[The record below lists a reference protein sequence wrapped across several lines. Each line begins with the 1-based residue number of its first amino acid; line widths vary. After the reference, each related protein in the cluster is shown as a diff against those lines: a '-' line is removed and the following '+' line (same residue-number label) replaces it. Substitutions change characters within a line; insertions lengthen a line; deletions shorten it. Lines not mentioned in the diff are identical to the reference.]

1 MKKNIEIKAE
11 KELNKCNCSEECDC
25 GCQEGKECT
34 CNECHCGEECNC
46 GDDCHCGENCEC
58 GDDCECGEECHC
70 EDCDC
75 DDCECDC
82 ECDCDHEEDHGCCGD
97 CGECGGCGNFD
108 ADSIAQILAARNQE
122 LEEKYMRLQAEY
134 LNFKTRTQTEVS
146 RMLQYEGE
154 DFIKEILN
162 VKDNFERAV
171 MMDDNDLSDEV
182 SRFLNGFKMILG
194 NLTTL
199 LDKFEVKEIECL
211 GLEFD
216 PHVAEA
222 VLTDHDDNK
231 PENVVLEVLTK
242 GYKYKDKVIRHAMVK
257 VNK

>member
-1 MKKNIEIKAE
+1 MKKNNKEE
-11 KELNKCNCSEECDC
+11 KELNKCNCTEECDC

-34 CNECHCGEECNC
+34 CHECHCEC
-46 GDDCHCGENCEC
+46 GDECHC
-58 GDDCECGEECHC
+58 GDDCECENCNCDDCNC
-70 EDCDC
+70 E
-75 DDCECDC
+75 DCECD
-82 ECDCDHEEDHGCCGD
+82 DSEDE
-97 CGECGGCGNFD
+97 ECGGCCEGCSGCGSMDD
-108 ADSIAQILAARNQE
+108 ATVSQILAARNQE
-122 LEEKYMRLQAEY
+122 LEEKYMRLQAEF

-162 VKDNFERAV
+162 IKDNFERAV

-182 SRFLNGFKMILG
+182 SRFLSGFKMILG
-194 NLTTL
+194 NLTNV
-199 LDKFEVKEIECL
+199 LDKFEVKEIECV

-222 VLTDHDDNK
+222 VLTDHNEDK

>member
-1 MKKNIEIKAE
+1 MKKKIEIKDE
-11 KELNKCNCSEECDC
+11 KCNCGEECDC

-34 CNECHCGEECNC
+34 CEHECKCNEGEKCTCEEC
-46 GDDCHCGENCEC
+46 DCNSEC
-58 GDDCECGEECHC
+58 DCENDCHC
-70 EDCDC
+70 EDN
-75 DDCECDC
+75 CEC
-82 ECDCDHEEDHGCCGD
+82 EEDTGCTGCCD
-97 CGECGGCGNFD
+97 SCSGCGTMD
-108 ADSIAQILAARNQE
+108 AETISELLVARNQE
-122 LEEKYMRLQAEY
+122 LEEKYIRLQAEY
-134 LNFKTRTQTEVS
+134 LNFKTRTQSEIS

-162 VKDNFERAV
+162 IKDNMERAI
-171 MMDDNDLSDEV
+171 MMDNNDLADEV
-182 SRFLNGFKMILG
+182 SRFLSGFKMILG
-194 NLTTL
+194 NMTSL
-199 LDKFEVKEIECL
+199 LDKFEVHEIECQ

-222 VLTDHDDNK
+222 VLTDHDDTK

>member
-1 MKKNIEIKAE
+1 MKKNIEIKDE
-11 KELNKCNCSEECDC
+11 KELNKCNCSEDCEC

-34 CNECHCGEECNC
+34 CHECHC
-46 GDDCHCGENCEC
+46 GDDCHC
-58 GDDCECGEECHC
+58 DDCCDC

-75 DDCECDC
+75 DD
-82 ECDCDHEEDHGCCGD
+82 ECDCDDDCECCSGD
-97 CGECGGCGNFD
+97 CGSCGGCGSFD
-108 ADSIAQILAARNQE
+108 ADSITQILAARNQE

-134 LNFKTRTQTEVS
+134 LNFKTRTQAEVS

-171 MMDDNDLSDEV
+171 MMDDSDLSDEV
-182 SRFLNGFKMILG
+182 SRFLSGFKMILG
-194 NLTTL
+194 NLTNL
-199 LDKFEVKEIECL
+199 LDKFEVREIECV

-222 VLTDHDDNK
+222 VLTDHDETK

>member
-1 MKKNIEIKAE
+1 MKKNNKDE
-11 KELNKCNCSEECDC
+11 KELNKCNCTEECDC

-34 CNECHCGEECNC
+34 CDGCHCDEECHC
-46 GDDCHCGENCEC
+46 DDCHCDDECDCCES
-58 GDDCECGEECHC
+58 DDCEDEGCG
-70 EDCDC
+70 
-75 DDCECDC
+75 
-82 ECDCDHEEDHGCCGD
+82 GCCD
-97 CGECGGCGNFD
+97 SCGGCGSMDEATIN
-108 ADSIAQILAARNQE
+108 QILVARNQE

-182 SRFLNGFKMILG
+182 SRFLSGFKMILG
-194 NLTTL
+194 NLTAL

-222 VLTDHDDNK
+222 VLTDHNEDK

>member
-1 MKKNIEIKAE
+1 MKKNIDIKDE
-11 KELNKCNCSEECDC
+11 KELNKCNCSDDCDC

-34 CNECHCGEECNC
+34 CHECHCDNDCNCGDECHCG
-46 GDDCHCGENCEC
+46 DNCEC
-58 GDDCECGEECHC
+58 DC

-75 DDCECDC
+75 DD
-82 ECDCDHEEDHGCCGD
+82 ECDCDDDCDCCSGD
-97 CGECGGCGNFD
+97 CGSCGGCGSFD

-154 DFIKEILN
+154 DFIKEILT

-194 NLTTL
+194 NLTSL

-222 VLTDHDDNK
+222 VLTDHDETK

>member
-1 MKKNIEIKAE
+1 MKKNIEIKDE
-11 KELNKCNCSEECDC
+11 KELNKCNCSEDCDC
-25 GCQEGKECT
+25 GCQEGEECT
-34 CNECHCGEECNC
+34 CHE
-46 GDDCHCGENCEC
+46 
-58 GDDCECGEECHC
+58 
-70 EDCDC
+70 CDC
-75 DDCECDC
+75 DDCHCDCDCGCDCDCDC
-82 ECDCDHEEDHGCCGD
+82 ECDDDCDCGCDCCEDEEEHGCCGGD
-97 CGECGGCGNFD
+97 CGSCGGCGSFD

-171 MMDDNDLSDEV
+171 MMDDSDLSDEV
-182 SRFLNGFKMILG
+182 SRFLSGFKMILG
-194 NLTTL
+194 NLTNL
-199 LDKFEVKEIECL
+199 LDKFEVREIECL